1 VADRDQVAR
10 GVSAGSLDRVGDA
23 LDRLRLGFGHL
34 EAERRFGLG
43 RQDLGLLVAFR
54 FVDLG
59 LPDPFGLEDARLLL
73 RLCRADRG
81 AAVPLGPHLLLHG
94 VADVARR
101 VDVLERS
108 EEHTSELQSLAYL
121 VCGLLLEKEKTSW

>member
-1 VADRDQVAR
+1 ICPENSVNFKQTTTTKFITL
-10 GVSAGSLDRVGDA
+10 SLPDA
-23 LDRLRLGFGHL
+23 LPIS
-34 EAERRFGLG
+34 
-43 RQDLGLLVAFR
+43 FR

-73 RLCRADRG
+73 GLGREDRG